1 LPPIS
6 RRILHNAIILT
17 YPLQFFKNNN
27 QKIQFSYTVPSF
39 VREFDFVFRILPSR
53 SNVYKPYIFNSI
65 MKNGTEAVLGA
76 LHSVPFCF
84 LFSELNSQ
92 SYFNERYV
100 IAIVILA
107 HYTVEA
113 ESVIAYPLGVYI

>member
-1 LPPIS
+1 
-6 RRILHNAIILT
+6 
-17 YPLQFFKNNN
+17 
-27 QKIQFSYTVPSF
+27 
-39 VREFDFVFRILPSR
+39 
-53 SNVYKPYIFNSI
+53 
-65 MKNGTEAVLGA
+65 MKNGTEAVLEA

-113 ESVIAYPLGVYI
+113 ESVLAYPLGVYIRTVGLVGSLCVVCEGVTLEGSGGDKRIKILFLYNGIRLGILSVN